1 MPKTDKIDLK
11 PVVEALKTI
20 VSKDKEKKVKAEAV
34 KADAKEKGKVKALTD
49 KQRIDVIWEFL
60 GLDE

>member
-20 VSKDKEKKVKAEAV
+20 VSKDKEKKAKRDKVKAN
-34 KADAKEKGKVKALTD
+34 AKEKGKGKPLTD
-49 KQRIDVIWEFL
+49 RQRIDVIWEYL

>member
-11 PVVEALKTI
+11 PVVEALKTF
-20 VSKDKEKKVKAEAV
+20 VSKDKEKKAKAEVV
-34 KADAKEKGKVKALTD
+34 KADAKERSKVKALTD
-49 KQRIDVIWEFL
+49 KQRIDVIWEYL

>member
-1 MPKTDKIDLK
+1 MSEKTMPELK
-11 PVVEALKTI
+11 SLVDGLKAK
-20 VSKDKEKKVKAEAV
+20 KDKRDKV

-49 KQRIDVIWEFL
+49 KEKIAVIWKYL

>member
-1 MPKTDKIDLK
+1 MSEKKKPGLK
-11 PVVEALKTI
+11 PLVDGLKAK
-20 VSKDKEKKVKAEAV
+20 KDKRDKV

-49 KQRIDVIWEFL
+49 KQRIAVIWEYL

>member
-20 VSKDKEKKVKAEAV
+20 VSKDKEKKAKAEAV
-34 KADAKEKGKVKALTD
+34 KADAKKKGKVKALTD
-49 KQRIDVIWEFL
+49 KQRIDVIWEYL

>member
-1 MPKTDKIDLK
+1 M
-11 PVVEALKTI
+11 
-20 VSKDKEKKVKAEAV
+20 SEKKKPDALAAIVDVMKSKKAKRDKV

>member
-20 VSKDKEKKVKAEAV
+20 VSKDKEKKAKRDKV
-34 KADAKEKGKVKALTD
+34 KADAKEKGKGKPLTD
-49 KQRIDVIWEFL
+49 KQRIDVIWEYL

>member
-1 MPKTDKIDLK
+1 M
-11 PVVEALKTI
+11 
-20 VSKDKEKKVKAEAV
+20 SEKKKPDALAAIVDVMKSKKAKRDKV

-49 KQRIDVIWEFL
+49 KEKIAVIWQYL

>member
-11 PVVEALKTI
+11 PVVVALKTI
-20 VSKDKEKKVKAEAV
+20 VSKEKEKKAKAEAV
-34 KADAKEKGKVKALTD
+34 KADAKEKGKGKPLTD
-49 KQRIDVIWEFL
+49 KQRIDVIWEYL